1 MANES
6 QNRRI
11 PAAEKPIANASAI
24 AYRRGLPP
32 SRHKV
37 SRMSASLVVFDLDG
51 TLIDTA
57 HDLVASLNHTIG
69 LEGLEP
75 VGYGDLTYL
84 VGHGGQ
90 VMIKRAFSLRGRE
103 ITEDELNRMLDA
115 FVEHYA
121 NAMPGVSVPYPGLL
135 DALDR
140 LSGAGYRLAV
150 CTNKMEGLARRL
162 VDGLGLTARFAAIT
176 GGDTFSVRKPD
187 AEHLLGTVRLAEADP
202 LRTIMIGD
210 SLNDMLVA
218 RNAGVPSI
226 GVPFGYSDVP
236 VADLE
241 PNHVIT
247 HFDELTPELV
257 ERLLAR

>member
-1 MANES
+1 
-6 QNRRI
+6 
-11 PAAEKPIANASAI
+11 
-24 AYRRGLPP
+24 
-32 SRHKV
+32 
-37 SRMSASLVVFDLDG
+37 MSASLLVFDLDG

-69 LEGLEP
+69 LEGLAP

-103 ITEDELNRMLDA
+103 ISEGELQRMLGV
-115 FVEHYA
+115 FVDHYA
-121 NAMPGVSVPYPGLL
+121 DGMPGVSAPYPGLVE
-135 DALDR
+135 AMDR
-140 LSGAGYRLAV
+140 LSDAGYRLAV
-150 CTNKMEGLARRL
+150 CTNKMEMLARRL
-162 VDGLGLTARFAAIT
+162 VDGLGLTRRFAAIT
-176 GGDTFSVRKPD
+176 GGDTFAVRKPD
-187 AEHLLGTVRLAEADP
+187 AEHLLGTVRLAGADP
-202 LRTIMIGD
+202 GRTVMIGD

-241 PNHVIT
+241 PTHVIT
-247 HFDELTPELV
+247 HFDELTPDLV
-257 ERLLAR
+257 ERLLAH

>member
-1 MANES
+1 
-6 QNRRI
+6 
-11 PAAEKPIANASAI
+11 
-24 AYRRGLPP
+24 
-32 SRHKV
+32 
-37 SRMSASLVVFDLDG
+37 MSASLVVFDLDG

-57 HDLVASLNHTIG
+57 HDLVASLNYTIG
-69 LEGLEP
+69 LEGLAP
-75 VGYGDLTYL
+75 VGYDDLTYL
-84 VGHGGQ
+84 VGHGGL
-90 VMIKRAFSLRGRE
+90 VMIKRAFALRGRE
-103 ITEDELNRMLDA
+103 ISDEDLQRMLGV
-115 FVEHYA
+115 FVEHYSKD
-121 NAMPGVSVPYPGLL
+121 MPGVSVPYPGLL
-135 DALDR
+135 DAMDR

-150 CTNKMEGLARRL
+150 CTNKLEGLARRL
-162 VDGLGLTARFAAIT
+162 LDGLGLTARFSAIT
-176 GGDTFSVRKPD
+176 GGDTFAVRKPD
-187 AEHLLGTVRLAEADP
+187 AEHLLGTIRLANADP
-202 LRTIMIGD
+202 KRTVMIGD

>member
-1 MANES
+1 
-6 QNRRI
+6 
-11 PAAEKPIANASAI
+11 
-24 AYRRGLPP
+24 
-32 SRHKV
+32 
-37 SRMSASLVVFDLDG
+37 MSASLVVFDLDG

-69 LEGLEP
+69 LEGLDP

-90 VMIKRAFSLRGRE
+90 VMIKRAFSLRGRD
-103 ITEDELNRMLDA
+103 ITDGELERMLGV

-121 NAMPGVSVPYPGLL
+121 EAMPGVSVPYPGLV
-135 DALDR
+135 AAMDR
-140 LSGAGYRLAV
+140 LSGSGYRLAV

-162 VDGLGLTARFAAIT
+162 IDGLGLTARFAAIT
-176 GGDTFSVRKPD
+176 GGDTFAVRKPD
-187 AEHLLGTVRLAEADP
+187 AEHLLGTVRLAQADP
-202 LRTIMIGD
+202 KRTVMVGD
-210 SLNDMLVA
+210 SLNDILVA

-236 VADLE
+236 VAELE
-241 PNHVIT
+241 PSHVVT
-247 HFDELTPELV
+247 HFDELTPDLI

>member
-1 MANES
+1 
-6 QNRRI
+6 
-11 PAAEKPIANASAI
+11 
-24 AYRRGLPP
+24 
-32 SRHKV
+32 
-37 SRMSASLVVFDLDG
+37 MSASLVVFDLDG

-90 VMIKRAFSLRGRE
+90 VMIKRAFALRGRE
-103 ITEDELNRMLDA
+103 MSDSDLQRMLAA
-115 FVEHYA
+115 FIEHYG
-121 NAMPGVSVPYPGLL
+121 NAMPGVSAPYPGLT
-135 DALDR
+135 DAMDR
-140 LSGAGYRLAV
+140 LADAGYRLAV
-150 CTNKMEGLARRL
+150 CTNKTEGLARRL
-162 VDGLGLTARFAAIT
+162 LDGLALTPRFSAIT
-176 GGDTFSVRKPD
+176 GGDTFAVRKPD
-187 AEHLLGTVRLAEADP
+187 AEHLMGTVRLADADP
-202 LRTIMIGD
+202 KRTVMIGD
-210 SLNDMLVA
+210 SLNDILVA

-236 VADLE
+236 VATLE

-247 HFDELTPELV
+247 HFDELTPDLV

>member
-1 MANES
+1 
-6 QNRRI
+6 
-11 PAAEKPIANASAI
+11 
-24 AYRRGLPP
+24 
-32 SRHKV
+32 
-37 SRMSASLVVFDLDG
+37 MSASLVVFDLDG

-69 LEGLEP
+69 LKGLEP
-75 VGYGDLTYL
+75 VGYDDLTYL

-90 VMIKRAFSLRGRE
+90 VMIKRAFALRGRE
-103 ITEDELNRMLDA
+103 ISDGDLQRMVDA

-121 NAMPGVSVPYPGLL
+121 NAMPGVSEPFPGLT

-150 CTNKMEGLARRL
+150 CTNKNEALARRL
-162 VDGLGLTARFAAIT
+162 IDGLGLTDRFVAIT
-176 GGDTFSVRKPD
+176 GGDTFAVRKPD
-187 AEHLLGTVRLAEADP
+187 AEHLFGTVRLAEADP
-202 LRTIMIGD
+202 KRTVMVGD

-218 RNAGVPSI
+218 RNADVPSI

-236 VADLE
+236 VAELE
-241 PNHVIT
+241 PTHVIS

-257 ERLLAR
+257 ERLLAG